1 VKFNYSNIIV
11 LRLTF
16 TIHVCIK
23 TFSFLICSLQMEF
36 FLFELAM
43 LIVLLKKK
51 KSSLSLYSLD
61 FDEHVTAWKGI
72 SYIPVL
78 FPLLSFQVCSFF
90 KSGPPTFHSSHLLME
105 AFFVFSKC
113 FFKQPFLFPDL
124 RRISVVKNGK
134 HNEPSC
140 SPSIH
145 DEPKLVQALCWRS
158 IVFRKHNNRYPGFL
172 YRSLDIRLLSCVNS
186 TIISKSANP
195 SIIEVFVE
203 MIGKIL
209 ANFLV
214 VKTQENIISLSRK
227 EKHQENDNWEQ
238 THWTGWWI
246 HDAETRRMEVSD
258 GNGVKRQR
266 WEDFQ
271 GVIRQTAGNWKWK
284 NEKGERVFF
293 EQLRKFRFLRQ
304 ISTHMAQIWY
314 VWSN

>member
-1 VKFNYSNIIV
+1 MKFNYSNIIV

-16 TIHVCIK
+16 TIHACIK

-145 DEPKLVQALCWRS
+145 DEPKLVQALC
-158 IVFRKHNNRYPGFL
+158 
-172 YRSLDIRLLSCVNS
+172 
-186 TIISKSANP
+186 
-195 SIIEVFVE
+195 
-203 MIGKIL
+203 
-209 ANFLV
+209 
-214 VKTQENIISLSRK
+214 
-227 EKHQENDNWEQ
+227 
-238 THWTGWWI
+238 
-246 HDAETRRMEVSD
+246 
-258 GNGVKRQR
+258 
-266 WEDFQ
+266 
-271 GVIRQTAGNWKWK
+271 
-284 NEKGERVFF
+284 
-293 EQLRKFRFLRQ
+293 
-304 ISTHMAQIWY
+304 
-314 VWSN
+314 